1 MNSQA
6 RVQVHHDKSAL
17 MTAVGDLFLTSASE
31 LLAEQETIHVVLTGG
46 SVGVGCLAAVGQSEA
61 RDSIDWARVHFW
73 WGDERWL
80 PAGDAERNDK
90 QADDALLARIDIPAE
105 NVHRFP
111 ASDAGLELDTAA
123 QAYETELAGFGGEM
137 GLPRFD
143 LTFLGV
149 GDDAHIASLFPDR
162 EEIRVTGRNVV
173 PVRNSPKPPPER
185 LSLTL
190 PAINS
195 SDRVWLVLAGEDKAS
210 ALGMAL
216 AGASPDHVPVAG
228 VSGRLGTTF
237 FVDESAAGQVPSEL
251 ITPVN

>member
-1 MNSQA
+1 MNSQP
-6 RVQVHHDKSAL
+6 RVLIHNDKTAL
-17 MTAVGDLFLTSASE
+17 MTAVGELFITSANA
-31 LLAEQETIHVVLTGG
+31 LLAEREMIHVVLTGG
-46 SVGVGCLAAVGQSEA
+46 SVGVGCLAAVGQSDS
-61 RDSIDWARVHFW
+61 RDSVDWARVHLW

-80 PAGDAERNDK
+80 PAGDPERNDQ
-90 QADDALLARIDIPAE
+90 QATDALLGRIDVPDA

-111 ASDAGLELDTAA
+111 ASDAGLELDAAA
-123 QAYETELAGFGGEM
+123 QAYETELAGFGDET

-149 GDDAHIASLFPDR
+149 GDDAHIASLFPGR
-162 EEIRVTGRNVV
+162 EEVRVTGRNVV

-195 SDRVWLVLAGEDKAS
+195 SDRIWLVLAGADKAS
-210 ALGMAL
+210 ALGQAL
-216 AGASPDHVPVAG
+216 TGADSEEIPVAG

-237 FVDESAAGQVPSEL
+237 FVDQAAAAEVPAEMRDL
-251 ITPVN
+251 G

>member
-1 MNSQA
+1 MNSQS
-6 RVQVHHDKSAL
+6 RVLVHHDKNTL
-17 MTAVGDLFLTSASE
+17 MTAVGDLFVVTAKE
-31 LLAEQETIHVVLTGG
+31 LLAEQESMHVVLTGG
-46 SVGVGCLAAVGQSEA
+46 SVGIGCLAAIGESSD
-61 RDSIDWARVHFW
+61 RDSIDWARVHLW

-80 PAGDAERNDK
+80 PAGDAERNDQ
-90 QADDALLARIDIPAE
+90 QADDALLAKISIPPA

-111 ASDAGLELDTAA
+111 ASDAGMELDAAA
-123 QAYETELAGFGGEM
+123 QAYEADLAGFGVED

-143 LTFLGV
+143 VTFLGV
-149 GDDAHIASLFPDR
+149 GPDAHIASLFPDK

-210 ALGMAL
+210 ALGLAL
-216 AGASPDHVPVAG
+216 AGASPNEVPVAG
-228 VSGRLGTTF
+228 VAGQLRTMF
-237 FVDESAAGQVPSEL
+237 FVDEAAAAEVPAEL
-251 ITPVN
+251 IAPDY